1 MQNEENKEQLSP
13 ENLQQVNLSFLRT
26 VSFLIIMGVRW
37 EWVGNRGQSS
47 VGGNQRDLWCLQ
59 KCKCKTEILNPGESG
74 LFIFLISNLI
84 CFKNK

>member
-13 ENLQQVNLSFLRT
+13 ENLQQANLSFSLT

-37 EWVGNRGQSS
+37 EWVENRGQSY
-47 VGGNQRDLWCLQ
+47 VGGNQRVLWCLQ
-59 KCKCKTEILNPGESG
+59 KCKCKTEILNSGESG

-84 CFKNK
+84 